1 MQRKGFTLIELLVV
15 IAIIAIL
22 AAILFPVFARA
33 REQARKTACLSNMKQ
48 LGTAL
53 LMYTQD
59 YDEMLPMTNYDRWV
73 GKSSDWGMDLI
84 VWCDVLMPY
93 VKNYQIF
100 VCPSRPQEAVG
111 RVGGWGPVTRP
122 KGYAEIDKP
131 PEKVHPERPQFI
143 LWKHQV
149 IGARE
154 RARHQAVHV
163 DIVPGGRL
171 AHSRGLPG
179 QHIVRPERMQQVG
192 DELHRMQTHL
202 LSDKLCPDLRLGEAI
217 DRKAEIGPQRETCH
231 AFTCSVVVCSCR
243 LLYTK
248 AGHRQA

>member
-111 RVGGWGPVTRP
+111 RVGGWGPVTRA
-122 KGYAEIDKP
+122 KGYAENAHVNGWTYGSGQSAFALAAITKP
-131 PEKVHPERPQFI
+131 ASKMLLAEMPYEIFDAGI
-143 LWKHQV
+143 WY
-149 IGARE
+149 IGYTWY
-154 RARHQAVHV
+154 V
-163 DIVPGGRL
+163 
-171 AHSRGLPG
+171 
-179 QHIVRPERMQQVG
+179 
-192 DELHRMQTHL
+192 MQTH
-202 LSDKLCPDLRLGEAI
+202 
-217 DRKAEIGPQRETCH
+217 GPQINWTFADGH
-231 AFTCSVVVCSCR
+231 A
-243 LLYTK
+243 K
-248 AGHRQA
+248 ALRASQTIKPEFMWNLTDSYPCLINPWDGWYMAPDEATAQDYIMTHFLSPDM